1 MVDGSLCNC
10 LYFTSSRLSRVLT
23 RMAEEEFRETD
34 LFPSQALALMLI
46 NENPGISQS
55 RLSRELDLKPSTT
68 SRFVDKLEHKGFVE
82 RKVEGKSPSLHP
94 TEEGLELTEK
104 IVTCWKNLFKRYS
117 RILGEENGVKLTSA
131 VHDAVIKLER
141 DL

>member
-34 LFPSQALALMLI
+34 LFPSQALI

-68 SRFVDKLEHKGFVE
+68 SRFVDKLEHRGFVK

-104 IVTCWKNLFKRYS
+104 IVACWKNLFKRYS